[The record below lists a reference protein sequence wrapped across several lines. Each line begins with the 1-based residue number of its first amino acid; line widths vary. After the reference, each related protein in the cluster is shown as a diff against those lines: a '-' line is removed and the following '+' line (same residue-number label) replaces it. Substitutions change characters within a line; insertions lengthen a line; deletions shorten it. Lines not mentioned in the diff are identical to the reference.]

1 MIKNEKIDDGN
12 HLNKRQNSYEVSR
25 IIDNLTLFDDDMM
38 SLVFDK
44 NISATELV
52 LRIIL
57 KRDIIV
63 KSVEGQEEYKN
74 PLVGGRD
81 ITLDIHAIDIDGE
94 EIDIEVQGNSEG
106 AHVRRARFHSAMM
119 DSRMLREK
127 DVFNKIKDSYVIFIY
142 KHDKFRK
149 GLPVYRADRTV
160 LETGEPLNDG
170 SHIIYVNGK
179 YRGNDDIGKLMQDFN
194 SSNSNEMHYKELADS
209 VHHFKET
216 RKGRII
222 MCEAVK
228 KYAEECKIEDKAM
241 TTLNLMKNMKWT
253 LEETLDNMGVSDKKE
268 RDVIAKLLQE

>member
-1 MIKNEKIDDGN
+1 
-12 HLNKRQNSYEVSR
+12 
-25 IIDNLTLFDDDMM
+25 MM

-44 NISATELV
+44 NIPATELV

-127 DVFNKIKDSYVIFIY
+127 DAFNKIK
-142 KHDKFRK
+142 
-149 GLPVYRADRTV
+149 
-160 LETGEPLNDG
+160 
-170 SHIIYVNGK
+170 
-179 YRGNDDIGKLMQDFN
+179 DFN